1 MSMIRHVR
9 VAAAALVLAGAGTSP
24 SLHAQGLLA
33 MAAKIEPRAVEE
45 KDVVSGKTKLD
56 PAKGYIFISGTARQF
71 GTFLRVPDE
80 ATRAEWE
87 KDRQKAFG
95 KALKSYRSSYAQWQA
110 DAAVRAANK
119 VKAEDP
125 PVEPTLET
133 FQFDPIDTRDQVG
146 FGPQFVYAKGATV
159 SYMQAVKPGTYIW
172 YGPVLGG
179 VGVPAGGI
187 CMCMGTV
194 RFEVK
199 AGVVTD
205 TGNWLQAAPHQDEDM
220 DYTRLMLKQANDK
233 RIAEG
238 KAPRVPAVPSDI
250 KFGLPASLKDW
261 PSVQAEFHANGKLNN
276 LFGILISR
284 LSPVPGV
291 LGYHRDTVVDLRT
304 GQEVESPTLIS
315 RAKIKK

>member
-1 MSMIRHVR
+1 MSMIRHAR
-9 VAAAALVLAGAGTSP
+9 AAAVALFLAGAGASP
-24 SLHAQGLLA
+24 SLHAQGLLT
-33 MAAKIEPRAVEE
+33 AATKIEPRAVEE
-45 KDVVSGKTKLD
+45 KDVTSAKTKLD
-56 PAKGYIFISGTARQF
+56 PAKGYIFISGSARQF
-71 GTFLRVPDE
+71 GAFLRVPDDT
-80 ATRAEWE
+80 TRAEWE
-87 KDRQKAFG
+87 KDRQKAFE
-95 KALKSYRSSYAQWQA
+95 KALKSYRSSYAQWKA
-110 DAAVRAANK
+110 DSAVRAEHK
-119 VKAEDP
+119 LKAEDP

-133 FQFDPIDTRDQVG
+133 FQFDPIDLRDQVS
-146 FGPQFVYAKGATV
+146 FGPQFVYAKGETV

-179 VGVPAGGI
+179 AGLPAGGI

-205 TGNWLQAAPHQDEDM
+205 TGNWLQAAPHLDEDM
-220 DYTRLMLKQANDK
+220 DYARLMVKQANEK
-233 RIAEG
+233 RIAAG
-238 KAPRVPAVPSDI
+238 KEPRVLAVPSDI

-276 LFGILISR
+276 LFGIMISR

>member
-1 MSMIRHVR
+1 MTFNHVR
-9 VAAAALVLAGAGTSP
+9 LTALAIILAATASGTA
-24 SLHAQGLLA
+24 LHAQGLLA
-33 MAAKIEPRAVEE
+33 AAAKIEPRAVEE

-56 PAKGYIFISGTARQF
+56 PAKGYIFISGAARQF
-71 GTFLRVPDE
+71 GMFLRVPDE

-87 KDRQKAFG
+87 KDREKAFG
-95 KALKSYRSSYAQWQA
+95 KALKSYRSELALWQA
-110 DAAVRAANK
+110 NAAQLKEHKMKGPDA
-119 VKAEDP
+119 

-133 FQFDPIDTRDQVG
+133 FQFDPIDLRDQVG
-146 FGPQFVYAKGATV
+146 FGPQFVYAKGETV

-179 VGVPAGGI
+179 AGVPAGGV
-187 CMCMGTV
+187 CTCMGTV

-205 TGNWLQAAPHQDEDM
+205 LGNWLLAAPEPDEIH
-220 DYTRLMLKQANDK
+220 RQVIQQANDK
-233 RIAEG
+233 RIAAG
-238 KAPRVPAVPSDI
+238 KKPLPPVERPEI

-276 LFGILISR
+276 LFGIMISR
-284 LSPVPGV
+284 LLPVPGV
-291 LGYHRDTVVDLRT
+291 LGYHRDTIVDLRT
-304 GQEVESPTLIS
+304 GQEIESPTLIS

>member
-9 VAAAALVLAGAGTSP
+9 VAAAALVLAGAGASP

-125 PVEPTLET
+125 PVEPILET

-146 FGPQFVYAKGATV
+146 FGPQFVYAKGETV

-179 VGVPAGGI
+179 AGLPAGGV
-187 CMCMGTV
+187 CTCMGTV

-199 AGVVTD
+199 AGAVTD
-205 TGNWLQAAPHQDEDM
+205 VGNWLGAAPQPDEAE
-220 DYTRLMLKQANDK
+220 RLNFERVNEK
-233 RIAEG
+233 RIAAG
-238 KAPRVPAVPSDI
+238 KKPLPTPVRPDI

-276 LFGILISR
+276 LFGIMISR
-284 LSPVPGV
+284 LMPVPGV
-291 LGYHRDTVVDLRT
+291 LGYHRDTIVDLRT
-304 GQEVESPTLIS
+304 GQEIESPTLIS
-315 RAKIKK
+315 RAKIKR

>member
-1 MSMIRHVR
+1 MTLKHVR
-9 VAAAALVLAGAGTSP
+9 LTAVALLSAGVFTGTP
-24 SLHAQGLLA
+24 VHAQGLLA

-56 PAKGYIFISGTARQF
+56 PAKGYIFISGPGRWWGA
-71 GTFLRVPDE
+71 FLREPDE

-95 KALKSYRSSYAQWQA
+95 KALKSYRSSFAQWQV
-110 DAAVRAANK
+110 DAANLKEHKLK
-119 VKAEDP
+119 VPEP

-133 FQFDPIDTRDQVG
+133 FQFDPIDTRDQVS
-146 FGPQFVYAKGATV
+146 FGPQFVFAKGETV

-172 YGPVLGG
+172 YGPVIGG
-179 VGVPAGGI
+179 AGLPAGGT

-205 TGNWLQAAPHQDEDM
+205 TGNWLLAAPHRDEDM
-220 DYTRLMLKQANDK
+220 DIERLSLKQANEK
-233 RIAEG
+233 RVAAG
-238 KAPRVPAVPSDI
+238 KEPRLPMVLNEI

-284 LSPVPGV
+284 ISPVPGV

-304 GQEVESPTLIS
+304 GQEIDSPTLIS